1 MSVVRHHEGEPFPTE
16 HVRPVEEAV
25 LKTVAPCNMASGV
38 QVPGAP
44 PLSITPDSSK
54 AEPPAYIRKTGERY
68 LVGRPFSFKVLRSS
82 KAEPSADNRQ
92 TAARYRAE
100 GPSRW
105 MAESVNAA
113 A

>member
-1 MSVVRHHEGEPFPTE
+1 MVRVHVGEPISTE
-16 HVRPVEEAV
+16 HVRRVEEAV
-25 LKTVAPCNMASGV
+25 LKTVAPHKASGV
-38 QVPGAP
+38 QVLGAP
-44 PLSITPDSSK
+44 PFSFRLIVQKKNGRLTSGRLGSITSS
-54 AEPPAYIRKTGERY
+54 GDQ
-68 LVGRPFSFKVLRSS
+68 LFKFLRSS
-82 KAEPSADNRQ
+82 KAEQPVDNRQ

>member
-1 MSVVRHHEGEPFPTE
+1 VSVVRHHEGEPFPTE

-44 PLSITPDSSK
+44 PFPTTPDSSK
-54 AEPPAYIRKTGERY
+54 AERPAYIRLTRERY
-68 LVGRPFSFKVLRSS
+68 LLGRPFLRFLRSS
-82 KAEPSADNRQ
+82 KAEQPVDNRQ